1 MANLRELKKEI
12 DYRLEEVVFDCDMA
26 IAFQPSKEQEIF
38 ELMQKAVALRKGQQS
53 HRTAQQIAGPQILCC
68 AACRYRPVVRGIVR
82 GAEQDQRGE
91 EVGECPFSVNFAGG
105 DRRLSPPVRIPADPS
120 AVRRGVPLAIEG
132 AYFRVS
138 PASASSRLKIDNP
151 TLLWIFRS

>member
-38 ELMQKAVALRKGQQS
+38 ELMQKAVALRNELIAKVS
-53 HRTAQQIAGPQILCC
+53 NPTAQQIAGPQILCC

-132 AYFRVS
+132 GVFSCIAGLGIESVENR
-138 PASASSRLKIDNP
+138 
-151 TLLWIFRS
+151 

>member
-26 IAFQPSKEQEIF
+26 IVFQPSKEQEIF
-38 ELMQKAVALRKGQQS
+38 ELMQKAVALRNEL
-53 HRTAQQIAGPQILCC
+53 IAK
-68 AACRYRPVVRGIVR
+68 VVRGIVR